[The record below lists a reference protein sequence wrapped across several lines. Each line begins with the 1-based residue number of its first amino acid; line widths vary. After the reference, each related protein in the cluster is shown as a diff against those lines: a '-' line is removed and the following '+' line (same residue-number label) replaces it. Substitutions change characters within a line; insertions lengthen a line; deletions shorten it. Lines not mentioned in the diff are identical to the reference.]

1 MVVIIPLSSPMLS
14 CMGLTSGAR
23 QLVVQDAFEITASSF
38 ERVSWLT
45 PYTIVA
51 SMSVPAGAE
60 ITTFFAPALMCLLA
74 SSFFA
79 KKPVHSSTTS
89 TPSSPQGN
97 CSGSLSAK
105 TLISSPLTMS
115 ASSRASTV
123 YGNGPCAVSY
133 FVK

>member
-1 MVVIIPLSSPMLS
+1 MVVMIPLSSPMLS

-51 SMSVPAGAE
+51 SMSKVSGCRDHN
-60 ITTFFAPALMCLLA
+60 FFC
-74 SSFFA
+74 SSFDVFA
-79 KKPVHSSTTS
+79 CQLFLQKSQYTQAQTS
-89 TPSSPQGN
+89 TPRSPQGN

-105 TLISSPLTMS
+105 TLISSPFTMS
-115 ASSRASTV
+115 ASSRASTE
-123 YGNGPCAVSY
+123 YGNCP
-133 FVK
+133 